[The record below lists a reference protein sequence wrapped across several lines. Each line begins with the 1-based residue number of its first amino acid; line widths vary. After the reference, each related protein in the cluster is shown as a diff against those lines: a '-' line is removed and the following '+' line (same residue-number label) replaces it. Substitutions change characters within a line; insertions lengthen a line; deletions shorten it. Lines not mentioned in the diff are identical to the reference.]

1 MTQPSAARR
10 RHWLLALAVL
20 PLAGCAVSPFADPL
34 RVQLAGLDSLPGEGL
49 ELRFL
54 VRLRVQNP
62 NGSDLAYD
70 GVALDLDLRGQSF
83 ASGAAPVQGTVPR
96 FGEAVVAVPVTVSGF
111 AVARQAL
118 SLVREGGQPGG
129 ISKVAYR
136 LSGKLGGVGPFG
148 ARFESEG
155 VVDLAGI

>member
-1 MTQPSAARR
+1 MTDRPAAQR
-10 RHWLLALAVL
+10 RHLLLALAAL

-62 NGSDLAYD
+62 NSSDLAYD

-83 ASGAAPVQGTVPR
+83 ASGAAPLKGTVPR
-96 FGEAVVAVPVTVSGF
+96 YGEAVLSVPVTVSGF
-111 AVARQAL
+111 AMARQAL
-118 SLVREGGQPGG
+118 SLARESGQPGG
-129 ISKVAYR
+129 ITQVAYR

-148 ARFESEG
+148 ARFEAEG